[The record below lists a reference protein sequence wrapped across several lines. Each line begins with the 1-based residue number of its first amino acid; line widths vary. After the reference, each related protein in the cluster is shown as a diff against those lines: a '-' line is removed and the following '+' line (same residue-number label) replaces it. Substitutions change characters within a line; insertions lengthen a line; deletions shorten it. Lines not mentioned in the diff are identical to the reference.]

1 MTAPAITRGPQTFR
15 MDLRYRMLGIENKFI
30 EAFRNEDRMCPM
42 YTALSFHRKPT
53 ALAAWLWHHFD
64 PGMHGG

>member
-1 MTAPAITRGPQTFR
+1 
-15 MDLRYRMLGIENKFI
+15 
-30 EAFRNEDRMCPM
+30 M